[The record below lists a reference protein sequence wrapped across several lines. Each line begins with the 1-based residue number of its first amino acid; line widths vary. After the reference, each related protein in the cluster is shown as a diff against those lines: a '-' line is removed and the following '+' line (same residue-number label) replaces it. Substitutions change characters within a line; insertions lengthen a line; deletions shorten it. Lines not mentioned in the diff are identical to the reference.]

1 MLNHKWPVLAGIF
14 IIIWIGVIFYF
25 SSQPSV
31 ESHEQSG
38 QVVGLYEK
46 ANAIF
51 DFSDSQFFNR
61 IESFIFEHILDNKY
75 KTADAKVRKSAHFGI
90 YFVLGVAS
98 TGFAYVYSK
107 KWLMGILLGITLPT
121 TVAVIDEF
129 NQGLIDR
136 TSSLN
141 DVVLDFAGAS
151 FGMLIA
157 LIIIKT
163 IQVVIANKKDQP

>member
-1 MLNHKWPVLAGIF
+1 MQKLKWPVFAGLF
-14 IIIWIGVIFYF
+14 IVIWIGVIFYF

-51 DFSDSQFFNR
+51 DFSDSKFFNK
-61 IESFIFEHILDNKY
+61 IETIIFEHILDNKY
-75 KTADAKVRKSAHFGI
+75 KTTDAKVRKSAHFGI
-90 YFVLGVAS
+90 YFILGIAS

-107 KWLMGILLGITLPT
+107 KWLIAVLLGISLPT
-121 TVAVIDEF
+121 TVAVLDEF
-129 NQGLIDR
+129 NQGMIDR

-141 DVVLDFAGAS
+141 DVVLDMSGAT
-151 FGMLIA
+151 FGMLFG
-157 LIIIKT
+157 LILIK
-163 IQVVIANKKDQP
+163 VIMIVYNNWKSTS

>member
-1 MLNHKWPVLAGIF
+1 MLNHKWPVFAGIF
-14 IIIWIGVIFYF
+14 IFIWIGVIFYF

-51 DFSDSQFFNR
+51 DFSDSKFFNR

-141 DVVLDFAGAS
+141 DVVLDFAGAT
-151 FGMLIA
+151 FGMLMA

-163 IQVVIANKKDQP
+163 MKLIVAKRKSTS